1 MNGSAPRRGRAA
13 EFARL
18 ADLAVDRPGA
28 DVAKQLATD
37 EEAAALVTLTQALR
51 ELDLDAGPDPE
62 FRDRLRQRVIAHASV
77 TTPAKAGAA
86 RPRPVVPAP
95 RGGRAQRLAKTGS
108 PRLAFLA
115 GALAAL
121 VMISGLTLL
130 ASSRAV
136 PGDTLYAIKRSSENL
151 ELALAHGPA
160 DRGNRQ
166 LGFAWERLLEIGKL
180 VARNGNELGPA
191 TSTTGSGTLGSPD
204 TDRMLDVLQDMD
216 GATGEGVAIITGLA
230 VEQRSQSMLN
240 QLESWTTKQRGTLLA
255 LKPHM
260 PAVATQRAD
269 DSLNLLNN
277 IVSRIA
283 GLRQVLNCTCMQN
296 AKPDPLGPVPCPVP
310 CTPQSAV
317 PGGGPGASSAPA
329 GPTSGPGGSS
339 PDPVQTSGGTSPP
352 SGSAPP
358 PPSTAGPNG
367 STSGPVG
374 VGTNA
379 PLPTASGQPPP
390 SPDLV
395 CRLLDKVLCK
405 H

>member
-1 MNGSAPRRGRAA
+1 MNGSAPRRRRAA

-28 DVAKQLATD
+28 DVAQQLATD
-37 EEAAALVTLTQALR
+37 DEASTLVTITQALR
-51 ELDLDAGPDPE
+51 ELDLAAAPDPQ

-77 TTPAKAGAA
+77 TAPATVGAA
-86 RPRPVVPAP
+86 AGPRPVVPAP
-95 RGGRAQRLAKTGS
+95 RGGRAQRLAKTGN

-130 ASSRAV
+130 ASARAV

-151 ELALAHGPA
+151 ELALAHGPG

-166 LGFAWERLLEIGKL
+166 LGFARERLLEIGKL
-180 VARNGNELGPA
+180 VARNSSELGPA
-191 TSTTGSGTLGSPD
+191 TSTTGTGTLGSPD
-204 TDRMLDVLQDMD
+204 TDRMLEVLLDMD

-230 VEQRSQSMLN
+230 VEQRSESVLT
-240 QLESWTTKQRGTLLA
+240 QLGSWTTSQRSALATLQ
-255 LKPHM
+255 PRM
-260 PAVATQRAD
+260 PAVAAQRATS
-269 DSLNLLNN
+269 SLGLLDQ
-277 IVSRIA
+277 ITIRIA
-283 GLRQVLNCTCMQN
+283 QLRPLLDCSCMR
-296 AKPDPLGPVPCPVP
+296 DPGHDELGPKPCPV
-310 CTPQSAV
+310 CTPKSGT
-317 PGGGPGASSAPA
+317 PGGPGTSSAPA
-329 GPTSGPGGSS
+329 GPTSGPGSSS
-339 PDPVQTSGGTSPP
+339 PDPVQTSSGSTGLPT
-352 SGSAPP
+352 GSAPP
-358 PPSTAGPNG
+358 PPATAGPSSG
-367 STSGPVG
+367 GTGPVG
-374 VGTNA
+374 VGTNT